1 MNIMK
6 KIWSNLNLSSQRR
19 RDKLYAI
26 YPPDDFYEILER
38 ERARADR
45 SNQSFSF
52 VVFALDL
59 HDMDND
65 NTQHLLSVLV
75 SRIRISDEIGWF
87 DRQIGLVLPDTP
99 AEGAWKLIDDVCK
112 ELNRKTSS
120 SFCTVYTYPF
130 EKRSSYSD
138 SEKLI
143 LARG

>member
-1 MNIMK
+1 MK
-6 KIWSNLNLSSQRR
+6 KILSNINLSSQRR

-26 YPPDDFYEILER
+26 YPPDDFYEIIER

-45 SNQSFSF
+45 SNQCFSF
-52 VVFALDL
+52 VVFDVSLTDIGS
-59 HDMDND
+59 DNVK
-65 NTQHLLSVLV
+65 HLVSVLV
-75 SRIRISDEIGWF
+75 SRVRISDEIGWF
-87 DRQIGLVLPDTP
+87 DRRIGMVLPDTP

-112 ELNRKTSS
+112 EFNGKTSS

-138 SEKLI
+138 SEKFI